1 LFAHRVV
8 VIDDATFS
16 LCLLENEDVEQGLED
31 EEGTVK
37 TARIIAINVV
47 LLLLLLSFSF
57 SLSLSLRAWCV
68 RRLYLKSFKAK
79 VSLKGGQYMFRVL

>member
-16 LCLLENEDVEQGLED
+16 LLENEDVEQGLED

-47 LLLLLLSFSF
+47 LLLLLLLSFSF
-57 SLSLSLRAWCV
+57 ALSLSLSARGVCG
-68 RRLYLKSFKAK
+68 
-79 VSLKGGQYMFRVL
+79 VSI

>member
-16 LCLLENEDVEQGLED
+16 RLLENEDVEQGLED

-47 LLLLLLSFSF
+47 LLLLLSFSF

-68 RRLYLKSFKAK
+68 RRLYLTSFKAK
-79 VSLKGGQYMFRVL
+79 VSLKGG

>member
-1 LFAHRVV
+1 VLSFKSGAWLFAHRVV

-16 LCLLENEDVEQGLED
+16 RLLENEDVEQGLED

-57 SLSLSLRAWCV
+57 SLSLSLSARGVCG
-68 RRLYLKSFKAK
+68 
-79 VSLKGGQYMFRVL
+79 VSI